1 MPAFSNAA
9 ISNGTDYTNGLW
21 HIGICMNAG
30 CHLVLSNSPFKSEFS
45 WLTDADFDG
54 AFDQYPGETTFYRI
68 VQPSVGLRHETQPTQ
83 ILDLIAPIVL

>member
-1 MPAFSNAA
+1 
-9 ISNGTDYTNGLW
+9 
-21 HIGICMNAG
+21 MNAG